1 MNEIVQW
8 DWQATLFLND
18 WGNDYV
24 DGFFNFITHK
34 LSAIPFYGF
43 LLYVLYKFLNTRDL
57 IICLISIAIL
67 ITLSDQTANLFKS
80 GVERFRPFRQSGFMD
95 QISKVGRSA
104 GTYGFYSGHA
114 SNAVALAIFLWL
126 VLKRDYKIIAVIT
139 VIWAAIVAYSR
150 VYLGVHY
157 LGDVMMGV
165 LMGSIYGVLV
175 YLGFAFAKA
184 RLNKPKNQKVNHK

>member
-8 DWQATLFLND
+8 DWQATLLLND
-18 WGNDYV
+18 WGNDYI

-34 LSAIPFYGF
+34 LSAIPLYIF
-43 LLYVLYKFLNTRDL
+43 LLYILYKYLNTRDL
-57 IICLISIAIL
+57 IICLIGIVVL
-67 ITLSDQTANLFKS
+67 ITLSDQTANLFKY
-80 GVERFRPFRQSGFMD
+80 GVERLRPFRQPGFMD

-114 SNAVALAIFLWL
+114 SNAVALAVFLWFILRRTYKL
-126 VLKRDYKIIAVIT
+126 VAAIT
-139 VIWAAIVAYSR
+139 LLWAAIVAYSR

-165 LMGSIYGVLV
+165 LMGSIYGVLG
-175 YLGFAFAKA
+175 YWGYAFAKA
-184 RLNKPKNQKVNHK
+184 RLKNNLNQKVDNV